1 MNHIDN
7 EQLFDFLVDS
17 KLVPQKKLEVV
28 FKEAQK
34 EKKDL
39 DELLLKNKLIKEEQ
53 LFELKAYIIGV
64 PHVDLTKQKIDPEIL
79 KIIPEPIARKN
90 NIIAYKKDGKKL
102 EVAMTDVRDLQTIDF
117 IRKKVGLKIVPRL
130 ASKESILHAIKQYQE
145 SLNKE
150 FKTLVK
156 EESKKTSLKQ
166 PLFAKVGGGADKKKD
181 LKKEAQ
187 ELPIVK
193 IVDSILRHA
202 IAQRSSDIHI
212 EPEEKD
218 VIVRFRIDGIL
229 HDAMTLPRQVHS
241 GIVARIK
248 VLSNLRLDE
257 HRLPQDGRFAI
268 KTEQYK
274 VSFRVSMLPVFDGE
288 KVAMRILREDSKGFT
303 LETLGF
309 RGDPLEKIQKA
320 IHKPVG
326 LLLATGPTG
335 SGKTTTL
342 YTLLDIV
349 NTPEVNISTIED
361 PIEYRM
367 PRINQTQVRPD
378 IGLTFAN
385 GLRSLVRQ
393 DPDILMVGEIR
404 DNETAGLA
412 INAALTGH
420 LVLSTLHTNSAA
432 GSIPR
437 LIDMEQEAFLIASTV
452 TLITGQ
458 RLVRRLCPDTR
469 KEYKLTK
476 KQLETL
482 GEEVD
487 LDRML
492 KILKD
497 NKAIGPRA
505 NWNDVS
511 FYEPVA
517 SDDCADGYK
526 ERIGIHEALEV
537 TESIKNLIT
546 EKATSDE
553 IEEQAKKEGMTTMF
567 EDGVITAVMGITTLE
582 EILRVTVAE

>member
-1 MNHIDN
+1 MNITN

-17 KLVPQKKLEVV
+17 KTVPQKKLGAV
-28 FKEAQK
+28 FQEAQK

-39 DELLLKNKLIKEEQ
+39 GELLLEKKLIKEKE
-53 LFELKAYIIGV
+53 LSELKAYISGFS
-64 PHVDLTKQKIDPEIL
+64 HVDLTKTKIDPEIL

-90 NIIAYKKDGKKL
+90 SIIAYKKDGKKL
-102 EVAMTDVRDLQTIDF
+102 EVAMIDVRDLQTIDF

-130 ASKESILHAIKQYQE
+130 TNKESILHALKQYQE
-145 SLNKE
+145 SLEKE
-150 FKTLVK
+150 FKTLVR
-156 EESKKTSLKQ
+156 EESKKVSLRQ
-166 PLFAKVGGGADKKKD
+166 PLVAKSETKLSEEKD
-181 LKKEAQ
+181 LKKEAE
-187 ELPIVK
+187 ELPIIK

-202 IAQRSSDIHI
+202 IAQRSTDIHI

-218 VIVRFRIDGIL
+218 VIVRFRVDGIL

-248 VLSNLRLDE
+248 VLSKLRLDE

-268 KTEQYK
+268 KTDQYK
-274 VSFRVSMLPVFDGE
+274 VSFRVSVIPVFDGE
-288 KVAMRILREDSKGFT
+288 KVAMRLLREDSKGFT

-309 RGDPLEKIQKA
+309 RGEPLEKIQKA
-320 IHKPVG
+320 VHKPVG
-326 LLLATGPTG
+326 MILATGPTG

-342 YTLLDIV
+342 YTLLDII
-349 NTPEVNISTIED
+349 NTPQVNISTIED

-393 DPDILMVGEIR
+393 DPDILMVGEVR

-432 GSIPR
+432 GAIPR

-452 TLITGQ
+452 TVITGQ
-458 RLVRRLCPDTR
+458 RLVRRLCPDT
-469 KEYKLTK
+469 KKKYKLTK

-492 KILKD
+492 NILRD
-497 NKAIGPRA
+497 NKVIGPKE
-505 NWNDVS
+505 NWSDVS

-517 SDDCADGYK
+517 SDDCPDGYK
-526 ERIGIHEALEV
+526 DRIGIHEVLEV
-537 TESIKNLIT
+537 TESIKNMIT
-546 EKATSDE
+546 ERATSDE

-567 EDGVITAVMGITTLE
+567 EDGVITAALGITTLE
-582 EILRVTVAE
+582 EVLRVTTVE

>member
-1 MNHIDN
+1 MNIDN

-17 KLVPQKKLEVV
+17 KLVSKKELEML
-28 FKEAQK
+28 FTEAQK

-39 DELLLKNKLIKEEQ
+39 GELLLKKKIIKEEQ
-53 LFELKAYIIGV
+53 LSALKAYIGGV
-64 PHVDLTKQKIDPEIL
+64 PYVDLVKKKIDPEIL

-90 NIIAYKKDGKKL
+90 SIIAYKKDGKKL
-102 EVAMTDVRDLQTIDF
+102 EVAMVDVKDLQTIDF
-117 IRKKVGLKIVPRL
+117 IRKKAGLKIVPRL
-130 ASKESILHAIKQYQE
+130 TSKKSISHALKQYQE
-145 SLNKE
+145 SLDKE
-150 FKTLVK
+150 FRILVR
-156 EESKKTSLKQ
+156 EESKKIGLKQ
-166 PLFAKVGGGADKKKD
+166 PLIPKREGEVAKERD

-187 ELPIVK
+187 ELPIIK

-218 VIVRFRIDGIL
+218 VVVRFRVDGIL
-229 HDAMTLPRQVHS
+229 HDAMTLPRVVHS

-268 KTEQYK
+268 KTDQYK
-274 VSFRVSMLPVFDGE
+274 VSFRVSVLPVFDGE
-288 KVAMRILREDSKGFT
+288 KVVMRILREDSQGFT

-309 RGDPLEKIQKA
+309 RGDALEKIQKA

-326 LLLATGPTG
+326 MILATGPTG

-342 YTLLDIV
+342 YTLLDII
-349 NTPEVNISTIED
+349 NTPGVNISTIED

-367 PRINQTQVRPD
+367 PRINQTQVRPN

-393 DPDILMVGEIR
+393 DPDVLMVGEIR

-432 GSIPR
+432 GAIPR
-437 LIDMEQEAFLIASTV
+437 LIDMEQEEFLIASTV
-452 TLITGQ
+452 TVISAQ
-458 RLVRRLCPDTR
+458 RLVRRLCPDTK

-482 GEEVD
+482 GEGVD

-492 KILKD
+492 KILRD
-497 NKAIGPRA
+497 NKVVGPKVV
-505 NWNDVS
+505 WKDIS
-511 FYEPVA
+511 FYKPVA

-526 ERIGIHEALEV
+526 DRIGIHEVLEV

-553 IEEQAKKEGMTTMF
+553 IEDQAKKEGMITMF
-567 EDGVITAVMGITTLE
+567 EDGVITAAMGITTLE
-582 EILRVTVAE
+582 EILRVTIAE

>member
-1 MNHIDN
+1 MNIDN
-7 EQLFDFLVDS
+7 EQLLDFLVDS
-17 KLVPQKKLEVV
+17 KLVSKKELEIL
-28 FKEAQK
+28 FTEDQK

-39 DELLLKNKLIKEEQ
+39 GELLLKKKIIKEEQ
-53 LFELKAYIIGV
+53 LSALKAYIGGV
-64 PHVDLTKQKIDPEIL
+64 PYVDLVKKKIDPEIL

-90 NIIAYKKDGKKL
+90 SIIAYKKDGKKL
-102 EVAMTDVRDLQTIDF
+102 EVAMVDVKDLQTIDF
-117 IRKKVGLKIVPRL
+117 IRKKAGLKIVPRL
-130 ASKESILHAIKQYQE
+130 TSKKSISHALKQYQE
-145 SLNKE
+145 SLDKE
-150 FKTLVK
+150 FRILVR
-156 EESKKTSLKQ
+156 EESKKIGLKQ
-166 PLFAKVGGGADKKKD
+166 PLIPKREGEVAKERD

-187 ELPIVK
+187 ELPIIK

-218 VIVRFRIDGIL
+218 VVVRFRVDGIL
-229 HDAMTLPRQVHS
+229 HDAMTLPRVVHS

-268 KTEQYK
+268 KTDQYK
-274 VSFRVSMLPVFDGE
+274 VSFRVSVLPVFDGE
-288 KVAMRILREDSKGFT
+288 KVVMRILREDSQGFT

-309 RGDPLEKIQKA
+309 RGDALEKIQKA

-326 LLLATGPTG
+326 MILATGPTG

-342 YTLLDIV
+342 YTLLDII
-349 NTPEVNISTIED
+349 NTPGVNISTIED

-367 PRINQTQVRPD
+367 PRINQTQVRPN

-393 DPDILMVGEIR
+393 DPDVLMVGEIR

-432 GSIPR
+432 GAIPR
-437 LIDMEQEAFLIASTV
+437 LIDMEQEEFLIASTV
-452 TLITGQ
+452 TVISAQ
-458 RLVRRLCPDTR
+458 RLVRRLCPDTK

-482 GEEVD
+482 GEGVD

-492 KILKD
+492 KILRD
-497 NKAIGPRA
+497 NKVVGPKVV
-505 NWNDVS
+505 WKDIS
-511 FYEPVA
+511 FYKPVA

-526 ERIGIHEALEV
+526 DRIGIHEVLEV

-553 IEEQAKKEGMTTMF
+553 IEDQAKKEGMITMF
-567 EDGVITAVMGITTLE
+567 EDGVITAAMGITTLE
-582 EILRVTVAE
+582 EILRVTIAE